1 MFINIS
7 SDKVQIFDGKKDIFL
22 DRNGI
27 ENIFGK
33 TLVKINK
40 KSPIKEIFLL
50 NGPGGFTNL
59 RVGTL
64 CINLLNTLENQKI
77 KIYDL
82 DKFTLFKYLF
92 SKGIIPN
99 QGIVYIGQKKNIWI
113 YDLNKN
119 IYQKQELNNFN
130 LDGKYFL
137 DQVLDDDYYQGLD
150 IKNMIYVSGNKD
162 GIKVKYKSKEILISP
177 KNLKIKAK
185 KQVQANYFIQATT
198 D

>member
-7 SDKVQIFDGKKDIFL
+7 SDKVQIFDWKKDIFL

-27 ENIFGK
+27 ENIFWK

-50 NGPGGFTNL
+50 NWPWWFTNL
-59 RVGTL
+59 RVWTL

-92 SKGIIPN
+92 SKWIIPN
-99 QGIVYIGQKKNIWI
+99 QWIVYIWQKKNIWI

-130 LDGKYFL
+130 LDWKYFL
-137 DQVLDDDYYQGLD
+137 DQVLDDDYYQWLD
-150 IKNMIYVSGNKD
+150 IKNMIYVSWNKD
-162 GIKVKYKSKEILISP
+162 WIKVKYKSKEILISP